1 MKPVPKRRAARL
13 AWTAIAAGLALSAAA
28 VASSATVMKNP
39 LYGDPTHPDLSG
51 MWNPEYAYFGPPIGD
66 GAGPPGPPPGA
77 PRAGPPAAAAPAGA
91 RADALAGARG
101 GAPAGARADAP
112 AGAAPGA
119 GGPPAGRPPAMMY
132 RPPMPQLTPA
142 YAKKYAEWRKKFETG
157 EQDPDTVTRC
167 LAFGLARF
175 GTMPMEIIQTPGQI
189 TMNLGVLH
197 DIRRIYMDGIGHT
210 TGADPSFNGDSVGHW
225 DGETLVVET
234 NNVRAGTLD
243 RDGVP
248 YSDKLTAVERI
259 RRVSPT
265 RLEIETTL
273 TDPEAFVVPFTIK
286 RAYVPM
292 PPGSRFEEYLCEN
305 NRDL

>member
-1 MKPVPKRRAARL
+1 MKHTTRAA
-13 AWTAIAAGLALSAAA
+13 WMAGLALSAAT
-28 VASSATVMKNP
+28 TVWGAGAMKNP
-39 LYGDPTHPDLSG
+39 LYGDSAHPNISG
-51 MWNPEYAYFGPPIGD
+51 MWNPEYAYFGPPLGD
-66 GAGPPGPPPGA
+66 AAKPAGPPPFAGA
-77 PRAGPPAAAAPAGA
+77 PGQGKAPAM
-91 RADALAGARG
+91 
-101 GAPAGARADAP
+101 P
-112 AGAAPGA
+112 
-119 GGPPAGRPPAMMY
+119 Y
-132 RPPMPQLTPA
+132 RPPMPQLTPP
-142 YAKKYAEWRKKFETG
+142 YAKKYAEWRKKFDSG

-167 LAFGLARF
+167 LAFGVARF
-175 GTMPMEIIQTPGQI
+175 GTMPMEIIQTPGQV

-210 TGADPSFNGDSVGHW
+210 VGADPSFNGDSVGHW
-225 DGETLVVET
+225 DGDTLVVET

-273 TDPEAFVVPFTIK
+273 TDAEAFVTPFTIK

>member
-1 MKPVPKRRAARL
+1 MR
-13 AWTAIAAGLALSAAA
+13 IAVTKAA
-28 VASSATVMKNP
+28 VLAMLAATTAGAATAMKNP
-39 LYGDPTHPDLSG
+39 LYGDPAHPNISG

-66 GAGPPGPPPGA
+66 AARPAGPPP
-77 PRAGPPAAAAPAGA
+77 
-91 RADALAGARG
+91 
-101 GAPAGARADAP
+101 
-112 AGAAPGA
+112 GAAPGA
-119 GGPPAGRPPAMMY
+119 GPGAAPGATAAGGSPPAGKPPGGVPPAMAF

-157 EQDPDTVTRC
+157 EQEPDSVTRC

-175 GTMPMEIIQTPGQI
+175 GTMPVEIIQTPGQI

-197 DIRRIYMDGIGHT
+197 DIRRIFLDGIGHT

-225 DGETLVVET
+225 DGDTLVVET
-234 NNVRAGTLD
+234 NNIRAGTID

-248 YSDKLTAVERI
+248 YSDKMTAVERI

-273 TDPEAFVVPFTIK
+273 TDPEAFVTPFTIK

-292 PPGSRFEEYLCEN
+292 PAGSRFEEYLCEN

>member
-1 MKPVPKRRAARL
+1 MQTTAMNRPKNS
-13 AWTAIAAGLALSAAA
+13 AWLRFAAAGLALCAASAAGA
-28 VASSATVMKNP
+28 ASAMKNP
-39 LYGDPTHPDLSG
+39 LYGDPAHPNLSG
-51 MWNPEYAYFGPPIGD
+51 MWNPEYAYLGPPLDESGKPITPPA
-66 GAGPPGPPPGA
+66 GAAFPGAPPGGKPAAGGPPPG
-77 PRAGPPAAAAPAGA
+77 
-91 RADALAGARG
+91 
-101 GAPAGARADAP
+101 
-112 AGAAPGA
+112 
-119 GGPPAGRPPAMMY
+119 MF

-142 YAKKYAEWRKKFETG
+142 YAKKYAEWQKKFDVG
-157 EQDPDTVTRC
+157 EQEPDSVTRC

-175 GTMPMEIIQTPGQI
+175 GTMPVEIIQTPGQI
-189 TMNLGVLH
+189 TLNLGVLH

-225 DGETLVVET
+225 EGDTLVVET

-243 RDGVP
+243 RNGVP

-273 TDPEAFVVPFTIK
+273 TDPEAFAAPFTMK
-286 RAYVPM
+286 RAYTPM
-292 PPGSRFEEYLCEN
+292 PAGSRFEEYLCEN

>member
-1 MKPVPKRRAARL
+1 ML
-13 AWTAIAAGLALSAAA
+13 AMLAAA
-28 VASSATVMKNP
+28 TAGATTAMKNP
-39 LYGDPTHPDLSG
+39 LYGDPAHPNISG

-66 GAGPPGPPPGA
+66 AAKPVGPAADAAPRVAPGATRAAARDAATAGAG
-77 PRAGPPAAAAPAGA
+77 AAAGKPP
-91 RADALAGARG
+91 G
-101 GAPAGARADAP
+101 GAP
-112 AGAAPGA
+112 
-119 GGPPAGRPPAMMY
+119 PPAMAF

-142 YAKKYAEWRKKFETG
+142 YAKKYAEWRRKFETG
-157 EQDPDTVTRC
+157 EQDPDSVTRC

-175 GTMPMEIIQTPGQI
+175 GTMPVEIIQTPGQI

-225 DGETLVVET
+225 DGDTLVVET
-234 NNVRAGTLD
+234 NNIRAGTID
-243 RDGVP
+243 RNGVP

-273 TDPEAFVVPFTIK
+273 TDPEAFVTPFTIK

>member
-1 MKPVPKRRAARL
+1 MPK
-13 AWTAIAAGLALSAAA
+13 
-28 VASSATVMKNP
+28 
-39 LYGDPTHPDLSG
+39 
-51 MWNPEYAYFGPPIGD
+51 
-66 GAGPPGPPPGA
+66 
-77 PRAGPPAAAAPAGA
+77 
-91 RADALAGARG
+91 
-101 GAPAGARADAP
+101 
-112 AGAAPGA
+112 
-119 GGPPAGRPPAMMY
+119 
-132 RPPMPQLTPA
+132 LTPA

-167 LAFGLARF
+167 LAFGVARF
-175 GTMPMEIIQTPGQI
+175 GTMPVEIIQTPGQI

-197 DIRRIYMDGIGHT
+197 DIRRIYLDGIGHT
-210 TGADPSFNGDSVGHW
+210 VGADPSFNGDSVGHW
-225 DGETLVVET
+225 DGDTLVVET

-273 TDPEAFVVPFTIK
+273 TDPEAFAEPFTLK

>member
-1 MKPVPKRRAARL
+1 MKHTTRAA
-13 AWTAIAAGLALSAAA
+13 WMVAGLALSATST
-28 VASSATVMKNP
+28 VWSAGAMKNP
-39 LYGDPTHPDLSG
+39 LYGDSAHPNISG
-51 MWNPEYAYFGPPIGD
+51 MWNPEYAYFGPPLGD
-66 GAGPPGPPPGA
+66 AAKP
-77 PRAGPPAAAAPAGA
+77 AGPPAGSPPATGTPGQGKAPAM
-91 RADALAGARG
+91 
-101 GAPAGARADAP
+101 P
-112 AGAAPGA
+112 
-119 GGPPAGRPPAMMY
+119 Y
-132 RPPMPQLTPA
+132 RPPMPQLTPP
-142 YAKKYAEWRKKFETG
+142 YAKKYAEWRRKFETG

-175 GTMPMEIIQTPGQI
+175 GTMPMEIIQTPGQV

-210 TGADPSFNGDSVGHW
+210 VGADPSFNGDSVGHW
-225 DGETLVVET
+225 DGDTLVVET
-234 NNVRAGTLD
+234 NNVRAGTID

-273 TDPEAFVVPFTIK
+273 TDPEAFVTPFTLK